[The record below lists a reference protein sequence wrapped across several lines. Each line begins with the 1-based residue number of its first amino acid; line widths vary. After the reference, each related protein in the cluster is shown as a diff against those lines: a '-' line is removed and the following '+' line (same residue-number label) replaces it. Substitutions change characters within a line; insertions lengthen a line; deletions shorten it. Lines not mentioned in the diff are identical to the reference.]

1 MDNEHYYGNYDAADG
16 YELAAACSF
25 RIQRTAGGARLQERQ
40 RRSLLTT
47 AVIAA
52 MILVYD
58 RRIGLILCGGL
69 AVFFAV
75 NSGMMKA
82 SAAMARQKIEKDSA
96 LVAKVIEYIQGIAE
110 VKAFRLTGQRR
121 RL

>member
-1 MDNEHYYGNYDAADG
+1 
-16 YELAAACSF
+16 
-25 RIQRTAGGARLQERQ
+25 
-40 RRSLLTT
+40 
-47 AVIAA
+47 